1 MPMSTVV
8 RTKVSGAGGGARVHR
23 LCGIV
28 NKSSLTDV
36 PDFRNLD
43 KVENV
48 LQLFPPSMDPR
59 RTSPSLP
66 KPIAHPVYSSKKK
79 IFSISKSDENLSQA
93 RPASVVL
100 KRNCRLAAFAMIQ
113 PCPLGRNDIS
123 MTGC

>member
-1 MPMSTVV
+1 MMVAESPNTSESAAIFLKVLPPSMVFSTKL
-8 RTKVSGAGGGARVHR
+8 RPAGCVARIHPF
-23 LCGIV
+23 CGLV

-66 KPIAHPVYSSKKK
+66 KPRAPPVLFVFEGLDSLLNGGQSVL
-79 IFSISKSDENLSQA
+79 EN
-93 RPASVVL
+93 
-100 KRNCRLAAFAMIQ
+100 
-113 PCPLGRNDIS
+113 
-123 MTGC
+123 